1 MSKNY
6 KCQVFPGSGVV
17 NTSPSIARGAGSFPG
32 QGAKI
37 PHTLRPKNQNV
48 KQKQCCNRLNKYLKI
63 KMVHV
68 KKKNLK
74 KKKLQGPTL
83 GPKKEYMFLSWLF
96 PFHGCPLVSENWN
109 RDGSNI
115 LS

>member
-1 MSKNY
+1 M
-6 KCQVFPGSGVV
+6 
-17 NTSPSIARGAGSFPG
+17 
-32 QGAKI
+32 
-37 PHTLRPKNQNV
+37 L
-48 KQKQCCNRLNKYLKI
+48 
-63 KMVHV
+63 
-68 KKKNLK
+68 KKKILK